1 MSIVQALIG
10 SIAGGSGGGGPPP
23 GPNAYATFGASP
35 AEGYSTNITV
45 YAENWDGRTIYW
57 SVVGKGS
64 PAADPNTDMSGT
76 LSGFWNPGFGTD
88 ANLVTVLTFTADS
101 ATEGTEYW
109 GVNLGTSPGASD
121 IWASSDWPISD
132 LSIQPPA
139 DFTIEWWQKVD
150 NGGGSSPRPWAVGLY
165 PTQQLAVS
173 YESKIADYF
182 WINNSFINATNQD
195 HRGQGWRH
203 IAYVRNAGVV
213 TGYIN
218 GTQYTGNINNSQL
231 ITGTDI
237 PLYVGTG
244 EAGAGNFNGYITNLH
259 IMKGYAKYIGNFT
272 PPTEPTVP
280 TVSSVFLI
288 PAQDNV
294 TPYADISNTP
304 HGLLAGVGSPTWNSD
319 TPFTAPAA
327 AGPYTRYNNS
337 WGGVG
342 GQFAGTID
350 FGSGNDDLL
359 NIKRGWIVTDG
370 TNTGYVIN
378 DAYQPF
384 GADAVRIEITFT
396 PTDPA
401 TYTFTQYQVGG
412 SIYFNGSSYLN
423 YGASADWAPDA

>member
-1 MSIVQALIG
+1 MPITQILFTQG
-10 SIAGGSGGGGPPP
+10 SGSSGGGSPS
-23 GPNAYATFGASP
+23 AYATFGASP
-35 AEGYSTNITV
+35 AEGYSTGITV
-45 YAENWDGRTIYW
+45 YAENWNNTTIYW
-57 SVVGKGS
+57 TVVGKGS
-64 PAADPNTDMSGT
+64 PAADPNTDMTGT
-76 LSGFWNPGFGTD
+76 LSGSWNPGFGTSSSI
-88 ANLVTVLTFTADS
+88 VTTISFTADET
-101 ATEGTEYW
+101 TEGTEYW
-109 GVNLGTSPGASD
+109 GVNLGTSPGDSN
-121 IWASSDWPISD
+121 ISLGNEWPIGD
-132 LSIQPPA
+132 LSVTAPA

-150 NGGGSSPRPWAVGLY
+150 NGGGSSPRPWAVGSY
-165 PTQQLAVS
+165 PAQQLALS
-173 YESKIADYF
+173 YEGKISDYF
-182 WINNSFINATNQD
+182 WINNSYINATPQD

-203 IAYVRNAGVV
+203 MAYVRNSGVV

-231 ITGTDI
+231 ITGTTI

-244 EAGAGNFNGYITNLH
+244 EAGGAGNFNGYITNLH
-259 IMKGYAKYIGNFT
+259 IMKGYAKYVGNFT

-280 TVSSVFLI
+280 TISSVFLI

-304 HGLLAGVGSPTWNSD
+304 HGLSAAVGSPTWSSD

-342 GQFAGTID
+342 GQYAGTID

-384 GADAVRIEITFT
+384 GADAVRIDITFT

-401 TYTFTQYQVGG
+401 TYTFTQYEIGG
-412 SIYFNGSSYLN
+412 SLYFSGSNYLN

>member
-1 MSIVQALIG
+1 MPITQILLTAN
-10 SIAGGSGGGGPPP
+10 SGGGG
-23 GPNAYATFGASP
+23 GSAIQVGNFLSSMN
-35 AEGYSTNITV
+35 EGSTNTAVV
-45 YAENWDGRTIYW
+45 YYENYPPTTIYW
-57 SVVGKGS
+57 QIVNDGTADADWLNGTIPSGS
-64 PAADPNTDMSGT
+64 IEISGT
-76 LSGFWNPGFGTD
+76 GSD
-88 ANLVTVLTFTADS
+88 TFSWTTAEDPT
-101 ATEGTEYW
+101 TEGNRNYLLQ
-109 GVNLGTSPGASD
+109 VGTSQGGND
-121 IWASSDWPISD
+121 ILNQTLTIVE
-132 LSIQPPA
+132 PPA

-150 NGGGSSPRPWAVGLY
+150 NGGGSSPRPWSVGLY
-165 PTQQLAVS
+165 PTQQVALS
-173 YESKIADYF
+173 YEGKISDYF
-182 WINNSFINATNQD
+182 WINNSYINATSQD

-203 IAYVRNAGVV
+203 MAYVRDSGVLK
-213 TGYIN
+213 GYIN
-218 GTQYTGNINNSQL
+218 GTQYTPNITSTQQ
-231 ITGTDI
+231 ITGTTI

-244 EAGAGNFNGYITNLH
+244 EASAGNFNGYITNLH
-259 IMKGYAKYIGNFT
+259 IMKGYAKYTGTFT

-304 HGLLAGVGSPTWNSD
+304 HGASGVGTPTWSSD
-319 TPFTAPAA
+319 TPFTAPTA

-342 GQFAGTID
+342 GQYAGTID

-412 SIYFNGSSYLN
+412 SLYFNGSSYLN
-423 YGASADWAPDA
+423 YGASADWAIDA